1 MTDRDDD
8 NGGWGRP
15 VSKVGYGKPPKEH
28 QFKKGESG
36 NPKGRKPR
44 VKNASTLLQLE
55 LDKLVVVRDGDKERK
70 ITKREALMTSLVND
84 AIVNKPRART
94 ELFKLLDVSP
104 PPEPFVANDDDEAAL
119 NEFLQRMRD
128 RQNSGDSGD
137 DGEGGRPD
145 GEPE

>member
-8 NGGWGRP
+8 NDGWGRP
-15 VSKVGYGKPPKEH
+15 VYKIGYGKPPKEH
-28 QFKKGESG
+28 QFKKGKSG

-55 LDKLVVVRDGDKERK
+55 LDKPVVVRDGDQERK
-70 ITKREALMTSLVND
+70 ITKREAFIISLVND

-94 ELFKLLDVSP
+94 ELLKLLDVSP

-119 NEFLQRMRD
+119 GEFLQRMRD
-128 RQNSGDSGD
+128 RQNSGDSSD
-137 DGEGGRPD
+137 DGEGGLPD